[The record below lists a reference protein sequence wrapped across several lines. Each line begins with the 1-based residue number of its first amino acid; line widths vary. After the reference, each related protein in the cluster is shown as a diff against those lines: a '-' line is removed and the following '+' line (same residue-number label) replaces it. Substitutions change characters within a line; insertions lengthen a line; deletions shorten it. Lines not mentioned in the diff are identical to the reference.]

1 MTTTATTIA
10 TIAVPITANV
20 FGLGRLFVVI
30 VKSVN
35 AVCGAGGGKTVVAA
49 VARLKL
55 ALVEC
60 GRGPVT
66 TSLGTDPEPSFTVP
80 AS

>member
-1 MTTTATTIA
+1 MTTTVTTIA
-10 TIAVPITANV
+10 TIAIQITANV

-30 VKSVN
+30 LKSVN

-55 ALVEC
+55 ALVER
-60 GRGPVT
+60 GRGPT